1 MQVYIFCILWSIGA
15 ALLGPS
21 RVKFDLFIRKVHMHQ
36 HTQAEDTERC
46 GRTPIIE
53 STFSM
58 QLYLF

>member
-36 HTQAEDTERC
+36 HTQAERIQKDV
-46 GRTPIIE
+46 
-53 STFSM
+53 
-58 QLYLF
+58 